1 MMIMMTM
8 MIMLMMQLS
17 CRFEWQG
24 PTAKS
29 QVFSAMR
36 HIAFAAARKGTLEVA
51 SLELKTSSELLPNW
65 AILFHVGN
73 IALHPFSCRKH
84 V

>member
-8 MIMLMMQLS
+8 MILLMMQLS

-24 PTAKS
+24 LTAKP
-29 QVFSAMR
+29 QVFSAMH

-51 SLELKTSSELLPNW
+51 SLDSKLPVN
-65 AILFHVGN
+65 FCQTEQ
-73 IALHPFSCRKH
+73 S
-84 V
+84 